1 MGTEKGVLPS
11 VWGDGTT
18 VLKPYEPSISIE
30 RVFNLGDYKSF
41 RVKVF
46 PSELSDEAKEAIML
60 DNIFDAQKQFLLNQ
74 LIEAK
79 MYRKDVAKWEETL
92 ERLEALKAE
101 YFTKE
106 A

>member
-1 MGTEKGVLPS
+1 MEANELETNVLS
-11 VWGDGTT
+11 

-60 DNIFDAQKQFLLNQ
+60 ENIFDAQKQFLLNQ

-79 MYRKDVAKWEETL
+79 LYGKDETRYKGAL
-92 ERLEALKAE
+92 ERLEVLKAD
-101 YFTKE
+101 YSKE
-106 A
+106 V